1 MPSLRGAVTSSGAVR
16 LGHRANLR
24 YQWHMRLTTLL
35 TLVGTIGL
43 SACAGAQSP
52 ATAPGSTDPLA
63 YGDQPHA
70 LPRYFSVEILP
81 TGLKALGEDV
91 SDEQL
96 RYRAAQEAADPT
108 LQGATVV
115 VDSSVS
121 ESRALDVVRILVSAG
136 FKHVVFS
143 SREGLRADV
152 ALPHTDSTA
161 ADVAILPATPVPTQ
175 PPAPAP
181 AETSASP
188 ATPSVDSEIQN
199 TTAIPNNVEVKQMG
213 LHVGGGP
220 NDEPTHALYSTPIVR
235 RFDDLKRC
243 YPLATG
249 AGKNASFGVDLLIS
263 TRGGTAKIKDYRT
276 VLGGKDF
283 HLCVLG
289 VFGTIEFPAPPKATM
304 VSYSVL
310 FKPL

>member
-1 MPSLRGAVTSSGAVR
+1 
-16 LGHRANLR
+16 
-24 YQWHMRLTTLL
+24 MRLTTLL
-35 TLVGTIGL
+35 TLAGTIGL

-52 ATAPGSTDPLA
+52 ATAPGSTHPLA

-70 LPRYFSVEILP
+70 LPRYFSVEVLP
-81 TGLKALGEDV
+81 TGLRALGEDV

-115 VDSSVS
+115 VDGSVS

-136 FKHVVFS
+136 FKHLVFS

-152 ALPHTDSTA
+152 TLFPDDSTS
-161 ADVAILPATPVPTQ
+161 ADATILPTTPAPTQ
-175 PPAPAP
+175 PPASEPMEP
-181 AETSASP
+181 SAGP
-188 ATPSVDSEIQN
+188 DAPSVDAALQD
-199 TTAIPNNVEVKQMG
+199 APPIPNNVEVKQMG

-220 NDEPTHALYSTPIVR
+220 NDEPTHALYSTPIMR

-289 VFGTIEFPAPPKATM
+289 VFGTIEFPAPSKATM

>member
-1 MPSLRGAVTSSGAVR
+1 
-16 LGHRANLR
+16 
-24 YQWHMRLTTLL
+24 MRLTTLL
-35 TLVGTIGL
+35 TLAGTIGL

-81 TGLKALGEDV
+81 TGLRALGEDV

-115 VDSSVS
+115 VDSNVS
-121 ESRALDVVRILVSAG
+121 ESQALEVVRILVSAG
-136 FKHVVFS
+136 FKHVVFT

-152 ALPHTDSTA
+152 ALSPDDPTS
-161 ADVAILPATPVPTQ
+161 ADEAILPV
-175 PPAPAP
+175 PPAPSPLASES
-181 AETSASP
+181 AETSAGPDP
-188 ATPSVDSEIQN
+188 ASVDPEIQD
-199 TTAIPNNVEVKQMG
+199 APPIPTNVEVKQMG

-220 NDEPTHALYSTPIVR
+220 NDEPTHALYSTPIMR

-289 VFGTIEFPAPPKATM
+289 VFGTIEFPAPSKATM